1 MDLTS
6 GLLLFAI
13 GIPVSIAVFY
23 AIMYVF
29 FKEYKNNQDK
39 KKKTGWKGDDCQ

>member
-13 GIPVSIAVFY
+13 GVPFSVAVLYGIITF
-23 AIMYVF
+23 IG
-29 FKEYKNNQDK
+29 KTENRKN
-39 KKKTGWKGDDCQ
+39 KTGWKGDDCQ

>member
-13 GIPVSIAVFY
+13 GIPFSVLILYGIIRF
-23 AIMYVF
+23 IGRTE
-29 FKEYKNNQDK
+29 KEKNVGGK
-39 KKKTGWKGDDCQ
+39 WKGDDCQ

>member
-13 GIPVSIAVFY
+13 GIPVSVIIFY
-23 AIMYVF
+23 AIMYAF
-29 FKEYKNNQDK
+29 SQEYKNKRDK
-39 KKKTGWKGDDCQ
+39 EKKTGWKGDDCQ

>member
-13 GIPVSIAVFY
+13 GIPFSVLILYGIIKF
-23 AIMYVF
+23 IGKTE
-29 FKEYKNNQDK
+29 KEQKIGSK
-39 KKKTGWKGDDCQ
+39 WKGDDCQ